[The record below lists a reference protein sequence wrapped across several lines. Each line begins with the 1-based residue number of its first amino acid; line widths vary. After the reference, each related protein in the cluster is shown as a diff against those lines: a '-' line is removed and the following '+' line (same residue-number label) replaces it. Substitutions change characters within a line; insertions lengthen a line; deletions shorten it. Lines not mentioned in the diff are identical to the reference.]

1 MLDTVHN
8 RITASTL
15 KGFSG
20 KLTDNITGNQPVL
33 WKLGQLG
40 GIVTRGGGSSI
51 AESIILADNQS
62 VHWYSGSDPLD
73 TTASDLTFAEV
84 GWKQLAGIASITG
97 IEKFKNSSQP
107 ERIFDLWDG
116 LGKQLAITMRK
127 KTNEALFSD
136 GSADGGKAL
145 TGFLLAVENGDAWS
159 TYAEIDSNAVTNWR
173 NQFID
178 VGVVGGAV
186 DATKIATF
194 RRGMTQLV
202 NSCLGG
208 GDRPHLIVM
217 VRGLME
223 FWETNILQAQ
233 EHYERVSSDEDLVRN
248 GFENY
253 VFKGVPALWDE
264 NMLPN
269 GTGDDQA
276 GMIALNLDYCKLVL
290 GENFEYSFSD
300 VIRPDNQDLESVQC
314 LMYGNI
320 VLSNRRRQGRA
331 DFDSTGG
338 L

>member
-1 MLDTVHN
+1 MLDTTHN
-8 RITASTL
+8 RVTASTL

-51 AESIILADNQS
+51 AESIILEDNQS
-62 VHWYSGSDPLD
+62 VHWYSGADPLD
-73 TTASDLTFAEV
+73 TTTSELTFAEV
-84 GWKQLAGIASITG
+84 AWKQLAGIASITG

-116 LGKQLAITMRK
+116 LGKQLAITMRR

-136 GSADGGKAL
+136 GSTDNSKAL
-145 TGFLLAVENGDAWS
+145 TGLLLAVENGDAWS
-159 TYAEIDSNAVTNWR
+159 TYAEINSDTTTNWR
-173 NQFID
+173 NQFVD
-178 VGVVGGAV
+178 VGDISGTV
-186 DATKIATF
+186 DAAKIATF
-194 RRGMTQLV
+194 KTGITQLV
-202 NSCLGG
+202 NLCTGG
-208 GDRPHLIVM
+208 GDRPHLMVM
-217 VRGLME
+217 TRTLME
-223 FWETNILQAQ
+223 FWEVNVLQAQ
-233 EHYERVSSDEDLVRN
+233 EHYERVKSDEDMARA
-248 GFENY
+248 GFENF
-253 VFKGVPALWDE
+253 VFKGVPTLWDE

-269 GTGDDQA
+269 TTGDDGQ
-276 GMIALNLDYCKLVL
+276 GIVALNLDYMKLVL

-331 DFDSTGG
+331 DVHAT
-338 L
+338 